1 MLLKLKLPKPHAP
14 PVVITRLMRAAPPQ
28 VLLALLLTA
37 VVSVVILAV
46 SEVAAGRISQT
57 RDDVAQVRKA
67 LTQLEL
73 VRNGL
78 VQAEASQR
86 GYLLTGS
93 NGYLKPFNASLQSA
107 QTALVELATV
117 SGDNLEWRGRAQA
130 LRMLVEQKEDDLKLS
145 LFMIERGEPEKA
157 IAKMR
162 EGEGL
167 TVMEGI
173 MKRLEEFHAV
183 LDDEIVRRQQ
193 MLDGH
198 FLQQRVGVGIV
209 VLINLVFLAVLAS
222 MMIRHFTQREEYRME
237 LQRQAE
243 QLERTVF
250 DRTAELSSL
259 SSYLQTNSER
269 ERARLAR
276 DLHDELGGI
285 LTSAK
290 IDIAWLEGNS
300 KQLDPEAVPRLQRLS
315 AVLDEAVDMKRRVVE
330 NLRPSLLDHLGL
342 GAAISWHV
350 EEMCK
355 KSGLQVRLT
364 SLPDTEV
371 VPPEIAIAMYR
382 TVQEGLTNVIK
393 HAQASEVTV
402 SVTRVPAGYK
412 LLVADNG
419 VGHQRISAREPFARP
434 GRHAATHA
442 RAGRHVSFAHR
453 GRPGHAHRGELS
465 AAMSS
470 ADSAFGHGVRS
481 THRQESQSWQRTRN
495 FKAKATTRRRAA
507 TTRRKSASSNRAA

>member
-1 MLLKLKLPKPHAP
+1 MLLRFKLPKPHAP
-14 PVVITRLMRAAPPQ
+14 PVVISRLLRAAPPQ

-37 VVSVVILAV
+37 VVSVVIFAV

-57 RDDVAQVRKA
+57 RDDVNQVRKA

-73 VRNGL
+73 TRNGL

-93 NGYLKPFNASLQSA
+93 NRYLKPFNAAIQTA

-117 SGDNLEWRGRAQA
+117 SGDNLEWRGRTQA
-130 LRMLVEQKEDDLKLS
+130 LRALVEQKEDDLKLS

-162 EGEGL
+162 EGDGL
-167 TVMEGI
+167 VLMEGI
-173 MKRLEEFHAV
+173 TQRLEEFYAV
-183 LDDEIVRRQQ
+183 LNDEIVRRQEV
-193 MLDGH
+193 LDRH
-198 FLQQRVGVGIV
+198 FMQQRVGVGIV
-209 VLINLVFLAVLAS
+209 VLINLVFLAILAN
-222 MMIRHFTQREEYRME
+222 MMIRHFTQREAHRIE
-237 LQRQAE
+237 LQRQAD
-243 QLERTVF
+243 QLERTVA

-259 SSYLQTNSER
+259 SSYLQTSSER

-300 KQLDPEAVPRLQRLS
+300 RQLYPEAVPRLQRLS

-342 GAAISWHV
+342 GAALRWHV

-355 KSGLQVRLT
+355 KSGLQVELT
-364 SLPDTEV
+364 APPDTET
-371 VPPEIAIAMYR
+371 VPPELAIAIYR
-382 TVQEGLTNVIK
+382 TVQEGLTNIIK

-402 SVTRVPAGYK
+402 SVTRTSNAYK
-412 LLVADNG
+412 LVVADNG
-419 VGHQRISAREPFARP
+419 VGISGFQPENLSHGLAGMRQR
-434 GRHAATHA
+434 A
-442 RAGRHVSFAHR
+442 RALGGSFHLR
-453 GRPGHAHRGELS
+453 TSPGQGTRIE
-465 AAMSS
+465 
-470 ADSAFGHGVRS
+470 AFFPLR
-481 THRQESQSWQRTRN
+481 
-495 FKAKATTRRRAA
+495 
-507 TTRRKSASSNRAA
+507 

>member
-1 MLLKLKLPKPHAP
+1 MPARVRTLIDNESSMLLRFKLPKPHAP
-14 PVVITRLMRAAPPQ
+14 PVVISRLLRAAPPQ

-37 VVSVVILAV
+37 VVSVVIFAV

-57 RDDVAQVRKA
+57 RDDVNQVRKV

-73 VRNGL
+73 VRIGL
-78 VQAEASQR
+78 VQAESSQR

-93 NGYLKPFNASLQSA
+93 NRYLKPFNAALQSA
-107 QTALVELATV
+107 QTALVELSTV
-117 SGDNLEWRGRAQA
+117 SGDNLEWRGRAQG
-130 LRMLVEQKEDDLKLS
+130 LRTLVEKREDDLKLS

-167 TVMEGI
+167 ELMEAI
-173 MKRLEEFHAV
+173 THRLDEFHAV
-183 LDDEIVRRQQ
+183 LNHEIGRRQEV
-193 MLDGH
+193 LDQH
-198 FLQQRVGVGIV
+198 FMQQRVGVGIV
-209 VLINLVFLAVLAS
+209 VLINLVFLAVLAN
-222 MMIRHFTQREEYRME
+222 MMIRHFTQREAHRIE
-237 LQRQAE
+237 LQRQAD
-243 QLERTVF
+243 QLERAVA
-250 DRTAELSSL
+250 DRTDELSSL
-259 SSYLQTNSER
+259 SSYLQTSSER

-300 KQLDPEAVPRLQRLS
+300 KQLAPDAVPRLQRLS

-350 EEMCK
+350 EEICK
-355 KSGLQVRLT
+355 KSDLKFKLT

-371 VPPEIAIAMYR
+371 VSPEISIAIYR
-382 TVQEGLTNVIK
+382 TVQEGLTNVLK

-402 SVTRVPAGYK
+402 SVTRTPSGYK
-412 LLVADNG
+412 LVVADNG
-419 VGHQRISAREPFARP
+419 VGISGFKPENLSH
-434 GRHAATHA
+434 GL
-442 RAGRHVSFAHR
+442 AGMR
-453 GRPGHAHRGELS
+453 
-465 AAMSS
+465 
-470 ADSAFGHGVRS
+470 
-481 THRQESQSWQRTRN
+481 QRTRALGGT
-495 FKAKATTRRRAA
+495 FHLRTAPGQGTRIEAFYPLR
-507 TTRRKSASSNRAA
+507 